1 MSRVSLICLSLYAL
15 LTTTAAFLGMPQV
28 ALATLAVGLI
38 HGGAILYQK
47 FRLGHVLY
55 HVMESLAHKLEFV
68 PVAKSSAE
76 VL

>member
-1 MSRVSLICLSLYAL
+1 MSRVSLICLSLYAVM
-15 LTTTAAFLGMPQV
+15 TTTAAFLGMPQI
-28 ALATLAVGLI
+28 ALAILGVGLI
-38 HGGAILYQK
+38 HGSAILYQK

>member
-1 MSRVSLICLSLYAL
+1 
-15 LTTTAAFLGMPQV
+15 MPQI
-28 ALATLAVGLI
+28 ALATLSIGLI